1 MSSLDKALQILG
13 CYSAQRVVL
22 GVTEVAADLGL
33 PKSSVSRMMK
43 SMAESGLLE
52 PSQERRGYSPGPLA
66 FRLGNL
72 YLKDDKFLELVER
85 AVGRLVDEFGL
96 TGYIGI
102 LDGADVVLVGVR
114 QGTYPVRLVLPKGKR
129 LPAHVTAVGVALLSR
144 LTDEDVQRLYPG
156 EVVYG
161 ETEQVNSSADV
172 VELARRARD
181 DGFARTEGITY
192 RGFNALAVA
201 VANENDGH
209 LISYSLSC
217 PQELDTPELNERM
230 RRRMIEEAS
239 EIGLGVGDRYWL
251 EKTSDEAPPD
261 GPNTHNPATIRGRAE
276 VANPSPS

>member
-144 LTDEDVQRLYPG
+144 LSDEDVQQLYPG

-161 ETEQVNSSADV
+161 ETEQVNSTADI

-251 EKTSDEAPPD
+251 EKASDETPPD
-261 GPNTHNPATIRGRAE
+261 SPNTHNPAPVRGRAE
-276 VANPSPS
+276 VANPSPN